1 VFWVGVILVV
11 SEKEGTGKA
20 GEKSLLLPLPR
31 ASRGRRKATVPFK
44 NGTILGFSFFF
55 NEQCMKRR
63 CFGQNVPFHLKEKG
77 GKTNVSE
84 FTLVINL

>member
-1 VFWVGVILVV
+1 LWWFWRKRERAKQGRKVFFFPCLAHPGEE
-11 SEKEGTGKA
+11 EKLQCRSKTA
-20 GEKSLLLPLPR
+20 
-31 ASRGRRKATVPFK
+31 PFWA
-44 NGTILGFSFFF
+44 FPFFF